1 MIDKN
6 GKVFGKINIIDLLV
20 ILILVVAIAVVG
32 VKFLTPGGKEIQTL
46 EMEFYTEE
54 VNDWVAEKIQPG
66 DALYDGTYEI
76 ELGTVVASVPGEP
89 MTWGLTQEGQYVL
102 APREGYCSLTIIGE
116 VQGEKTANGAEI
128 DGNMYGV
135 GHSMV
140 LYAGDAKIYLRV
152 SDIRVKGEAAE
163 EIPDGAAPQEEVALN
178 KESDKE

>member
-20 ILILVVAIAVVG
+20 LLILVVAIAVVG
-32 VKFLTPGGKEIQTL
+32 VKFITPGDTELQTL

-54 VNDWVAEKIQPG
+54 VNDWVAEKINPG
-66 DALYDGTYEI
+66 DVLYDGTYDLK
-76 ELGTVVASVPGEP
+76 LGTVVKAVQDEP

-102 APREGYCSLTIIGE
+102 APRDGYCSLTVIGE
-116 VQGEKTANGAEI
+116 VQGVKTANGAEI

-140 LYAGDAKIYLRV
+140 LYAGDAKMYLRV
-152 SDIRVKGEAAE
+152 SDIRVKGETNAPSGVETPE
-163 EIPDGAAPQEEVALN
+163 EAVKEEETV
-178 KESDKE
+178 KE